1 MKKTLLLLSIL
12 FFLSCGEKQPEQVE
26 VSEDSLKVAEAIQ
39 VETNREVRLM
49 PEAQE
54 QVNQWLAFATAYN
67 EVEDMRTATGNEIIA
82 NSQPMLQIMEA
93 LENSLPDT
101 LQQVPVQARTAVL
114 VTRAN
119 VLRQAATKKEI
130 KAEEIFKAANDLI
143 VEFDNFKLQL
153 NELFLRAPEDFELEL
168 DRQFEENQDSLRR
181 LSTNPDG
188 RTIVEPR

>member
-1 MKKTLLLLSIL
+1 MKKTLLLLSVL
-12 FFLSCGEKQPEQVE
+12 FFLSCGEKQPEQVDT
-26 VSEDSLKVAEAIQ
+26 SEDSLKVAEAIQ

-101 LQQVPVQARTAVL
+101 LKQVPVQARTAVL

-130 KAEEIFKAANDLI
+130 KAEEVFKAANDLI

-153 NELFLRAPEDFELEL
+153 NELFLKAPEDFELEL
-168 DRQFEENQDSLRR
+168 DRQYEENQDSLRR

-188 RTIVEPR
+188 RTVVEPQ